1 MAQIQLELQLD
12 SNADHE
18 LSEDG
23 TSGTVYIAIPNDV
36 SVEIY
41 FETNSRQN
49 IKLLSVG
56 DALIEINGIHHDYAY
71 TLLPEHEPAI
81 RAVIDKFL
89 YDNPVDDSDEYEP
102 DYHDQRT
109 YGFTNSDWL
118 YG

>member
-18 LSEDG
+18 LSESG
-23 TSGTVYIAIPNDV
+23 TSGTVYIAMPNDV

-41 FETNSRQN
+41 FETDSRQN
-49 IKLLSVG
+49 IKLISVG

-71 TLLPEHEPAI
+71 TLQDEHEPAI

-89 YDNPVDDSDEYEP
+89 YDNPVDSDEYEP
-102 DYHDQRT
+102 DWHDQRT

>member
-23 TSGTVYIAIPNDV
+23 TSGTVYIAMPNDV

-41 FETNSRQN
+41 FETDSRQN
-49 IKLLSVG
+49 IKLISVG
-56 DALIEINGIHHDYAY
+56 DAFQTINGIDEDYDY
-71 TLLPEHEPAI
+71 VMQFEHESAI

-89 YDNPVDDSDEYEP
+89 YDNPVDSDEYEP
-102 DYHDQRT
+102 DWHDQRT
-109 YGFTNSDWL
+109 YGLSNSDFI